1 MKKPKN
7 QGFTLIE
14 LMLAI
19 MLLAIVLAIG
29 VPSFRTQLRNSE
41 VTAAT
46 NALVHSLTLARSEAV
61 KSNRAV
67 SFNAK
72 SGGWTDGWTVVRA
85 DGLVVRDFNDPPS
98 GGTITGKDGVDP
110 IVFGPMGT
118 VTTGECF
125 DIAVTDSNKVRSVLV
140 SASGRA
146 TTCEATCAAVVAD
159 YSACK

>member
-19 MLLAIVLAIG
+19 LLLAIVLGIG

-46 NALVHSLTLARSEAV
+46 NALIHSMTLARSEAV
-61 KSNRAV
+61 KNNSSV
-67 SFNAK
+67 SVSSK
-72 SGGWTDGWTVVRA
+72 GGDWSVGWTVVRS
-85 DGLVVRDFNDPPS
+85 DGFVVRDFNDPPK
-98 GGTITGKDGVDP
+98 GGTITGQDAVDP

-118 VTTGECF
+118 VTAGECF
-125 DIAVTDSNKVRSVLV
+125 DIVVSDSNKVRSVLV

-146 TTCEATCAAVVAD
+146 TTCKATCAVVVTD